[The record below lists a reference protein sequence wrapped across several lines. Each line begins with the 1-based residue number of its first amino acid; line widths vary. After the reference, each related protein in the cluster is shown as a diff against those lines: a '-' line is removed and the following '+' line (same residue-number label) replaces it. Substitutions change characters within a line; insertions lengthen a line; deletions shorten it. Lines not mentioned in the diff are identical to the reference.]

1 MAFAAGNLRIGMVK
15 RSVWQAACR
24 KDGKVD
30 DEGNRNASGS
40 PMPGIKLSLD
50 EVKDCKSRLLKC

>member
-1 MAFAAGNLRIGMVK
+1 MVK

-40 PMPGIKLSLD
+40 PMPGIKHSLD